1 MILDYYSLDE
11 QPFGVTPDP
20 RYLYLSPT
28 HREALASLLYGIT
41 AGRGFVGLIAKPGMG
56 KTTLLF
62 QILKTLQGSA
72 RTVFLFQTLCSPHDF
87 LRSLLADLGVED
99 QGGDL
104 VQMHSKLN
112 EVLVRES
119 KSGKRLVV
127 VIDEAQNLTD
137 SVLEVI
143 RMLSNFET
151 PREKLMQIV
160 LAGQPQLASRL
171 ASPTLM
177 QLRQRISIFGR
188 LTPLTAEETAL
199 YIDHRLGVAGYVSET
214 PVFTSRAIAL
224 IASRSDGIPR
234 NINNICFNALS
245 LGCVQKQRT
254 IDKDVIEEVLRDLDL
269 GELDNEPPLVSK
281 PPARVA
287 SENTPL
293 QPYRPARRGLRLT
306 DWIPGLAIAVAA
318 ALALAWAAT
327 TPKKDMPKDV
337 SPQAAIATQPNVTV
351 SSKPMRTL
359 PRSAAQNSNPGS
371 ATAVPAA
378 ASLKNAYDAISRSDA
393 PPSQL
398 PAENS
403 DRSRSILVSPN
414 QTLSRISRE
423 NFGTYNHA
431 IVEKIR
437 ELNPGMTDPDLILS
451 GQKLRLPSAIEFPAT
466 TDSTAG
472 QAPNAQTAHAEK
484 P

>member
-1 MILDYYSLDE
+1 MILDFYNLDE

-62 QILKTLQGSA
+62 QVLKTLQSSA

-119 KSGKRLVV
+119 KSGKRFVV

-137 SVLEVI
+137 SVLEVV

-171 ASPTLM
+171 ASPNLV

-188 LTPLTAEETAL
+188 LTPLTLEETGL
-199 YIDHRLGVAGYVSET
+199 YINHRLRVAGYASET
-214 PVFTSRAIAL
+214 PLFTDRAIAL
-224 IASRSDGIPR
+224 IAGRSEGIPR

-245 LGCVQKQRT
+245 LGCAQKQRT
-254 IDKDVIEEVLRDLDL
+254 IDRDAVEEVLRDLDL

-281 PPARVA
+281 PAERIANGALPFQ
-287 SENTPL
+287 SH
-293 QPYRPARRGLRLT
+293 RPARRGWRLT
-306 DWIPGLAIAVAA
+306 DWIPGLAIAAAA
-318 ALALAWAAT
+318 ALALTWAAT
-327 TPKKDMPKDV
+327 APNREMPKASS
-337 SPQAAIATQPNVTV
+337 SPLATVARPSVK
-351 SSKPMRTL
+351 SPAR
-359 PRSAAQNSNPGS
+359 PAE
-371 ATAVPAA
+371 AVPRTPSQDSTHA
-378 ASLKNAYDAISRSDA
+378 ASPADASVKNPYEMVSRSDA
-393 PPSQL
+393 APTQRAAANP
-398 PAENS
+398 

-414 QTLSRISRE
+414 ETLSRISRE
-423 NFGTYNHA
+423 TFGTYNHS

-437 ELNPGMTDPDLILS
+437 ELNPGITDPDLILS
-451 GQKLRLPSAIEFPAT
+451 GQKLRLPPATEFPAS

-472 QAPNAQTAHAEK
+472 QAPTAQTAHAEK